1 MIVDLT
7 NGTSAARIRLPGM
20 FIKLFRKMLSEQL
33 VLAPCLDRVI
43 HKQYKKREYA
53 APFTENHGGSK
64 NSEQH
69 SRINWV
75 PHISVRPGPNELM
88 VNLKYHFIAP
98 VLAKVDT
105 RPQCSDQTDK
115 CSGDRKSVV

>member
-1 MIVDLT
+1 MP
-7 NGTSAARIRLPGM
+7 R
-20 FIKLFRKMLSEQL
+20 
-33 VLAPCLDRVI
+33 
-43 HKQYKKREYA
+43 H
-53 APFTENHGGSK
+53 SK

-115 CSGDRKSVV
+115 CSGEPAICNRGNVRQEART